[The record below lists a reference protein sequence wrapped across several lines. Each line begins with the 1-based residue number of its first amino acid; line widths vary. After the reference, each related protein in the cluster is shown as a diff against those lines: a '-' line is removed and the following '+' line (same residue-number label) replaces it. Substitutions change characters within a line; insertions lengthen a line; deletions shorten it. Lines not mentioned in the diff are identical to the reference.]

1 VNDAQAINRL
11 KRGDIR
17 GLTAL
22 IERHQLQAVRIAVL
36 ITRDRALAEDVVQ
49 TTFLKLYH
57 RIDQFDE
64 RRAFAPYFFRS
75 VINAAVQ
82 AARQQSRSVSL
93 DAERDGAEL
102 FAELLPDSAPSL
114 ESLNEAADLKTAVR
128 AALNQ
133 LSPEQRA
140 AVVLRYYLELSEAEM
155 SSVLETPPGTIKWR
169 LHNARKRLRALL
181 REV

>member
-1 VNDAQAINRL
+1 MDDAQAINRL
-11 KRGDIR
+11 KRGDLR

-49 TTFLKLYH
+49 TTFLQFYQH
-57 RIDQFDE
+57 IDHFDG

-75 VINAAVQ
+75 VVNAAVQ
-82 AARQQSRSVSL
+82 AARRQNRHVSL
-93 DAERDGAEL
+93 DADRDGAEL
-102 FAELLPDSAPSL
+102 FSELLADPSPSPEAL
-114 ESLNEAADLKTAVR
+114 AEAAHQKEAVR
-128 AALNQ
+128 AALEQ

-140 AVVLRYYLELSEAEM
+140 VVVLRYYLDLSESEM
-155 SSVLETPPGTIKWR
+155 SNALDTPPGTIKWR